1 MFTQKSCILA
11 PCSAAEVNSTP
22 VQLRATLPNREG
34 CRIQKHHPDSGA
46 PAYQAPSCE
55 LTRVQ
60 AVVGFRVHT
69 SLHKCTYIHTY
80 VQTRRQVHMCIHTSV
95 CASWQ
100 PDRQTDRQSQATVR
114 RVQSPFADTFLISAS
129 LCEAMCVHPRQVVH
143 TYIHTCFSNS
153 KLDPLACNRG
163 HEQSTS
169 LSKLDPLVCT
179 KQMTRSVNRLCSRTQ
194 VWYPPLSPEE
204 HASRRCSGTGA
215 WDRIRAYTTCV
226 QRAHSCPL
234 LFKGPS
240 AMFHARLCIVLCV
253 QCVVT

>member
-1 MFTQKSCILA
+1 MRTHACAGARRFSCAHILA
-11 PCSAAEVNSTP
+11 QVHVHTYRHGGRYTC
-22 VQLRATLPNREG
+22 
-34 CRIQKHHPDSGA
+34 
-46 PAYQAPSCE
+46 AYIHLC
-55 LTRVQ
+55 VQ
-60 AVVGFRVHT
+60 AG
-69 SLHKCTYIHTY
+69 S
-80 VQTRRQVHMCIHTSV
+80 
-95 CASWQ
+95 
-100 PDRQTDRQSQATVR
+100 QTDRQSQTTVR

-129 LCEAMCVHPRQVVH
+129 LCEAMCVHFRQVVH

-163 HEQSTS
+163 HEQSAS

>member
-1 MFTQKSCILA
+1 LSHPEAPPLLGRASLSGTFVRTHACAGARRFSCAHILA
-11 PCSAAEVNSTP
+11 QVHVHTYRHGGRYTC
-22 VQLRATLPNREG
+22 
-34 CRIQKHHPDSGA
+34 
-46 PAYQAPSCE
+46 AYIHLC
-55 LTRVQ
+55 VQ
-60 AVVGFRVHT
+60 AG
-69 SLHKCTYIHTY
+69 S
-80 VQTRRQVHMCIHTSV
+80 
-95 CASWQ
+95 
-100 PDRQTDRQSQATVR
+100 QTDRQSQTTVR
-114 RVQSPFADTFLISAS
+114 RVPSPFADTFLISAS
-129 LCEAMCVHPRQVVH
+129 LCEAMCVHSRQVVH

-163 HEQSTS
+163 HEQSAS

>member
-1 MFTQKSCILA
+1 MRTHTCAGRRRFSCAHILA
-11 PCSAAEVNSTP
+11 
-22 VQLRATLPNREG
+22 Q
-34 CRIQKHHPDSGA
+34 
-46 PAYQAPSCE
+46 
-55 LTRVQ
+55 
-60 AVVGFRVHT
+60 VHV
-69 SLHKCTYIHTY
+69 HMY

-143 TYIHTCFSNS
+143 TYIHTCLSTS

-163 HEQSTS
+163 HEQSAS

-240 AMFHARLCIVLCV
+240 AMFHARLCIVLCL

>member
-1 MFTQKSCILA
+1 M
-11 PCSAAEVNSTP
+11 
-22 VQLRATLPNREG
+22 QLRATLPNREG
-34 CRIQKHHPDSGA
+34 CRIQKHHPYSGV

-69 SLHKCTYIHTY
+69 SLHKCTYIRTDTEAGTHVHTY
-80 VQTRRQVHMCIHTSV
+80 ICV
-95 CASWQ
+95 CKLAA
-100 PDRQTDRQSQATVR
+100 RQTGSRKRLSEECR
-114 RVQSPFADTFLISAS
+114 HLSRIPS
-129 LCEAMCVHPRQVVH
+129 LCEAMCVHSRQVVH

-163 HEQSTS
+163 HEQSAS